1 MSQEEQRSIVRF
13 AHERWGEGD
22 LDALLGCFADDVV
35 YTVNVDAREVPYAMS
50 TVGKEDM
57 RGHLQL
63 LLDTFVINAFV
74 IESLVHEREFTR
86 TTVLGYYKHKKTG
99 ERLDVRIR
107 FRFWVR
113 DNLITRL
120 EEYHDAP
127 YVESFE
133 RFVRFLQQQSL
144 EASEAGS
151 GQSRQVKPI

>member
-1 MSQEEQRSIVRF
+1 MWHEEQRSIVRF
-13 AHERWGEGD
+13 AHDRWGEGD
-22 LDALLGCFADDVV
+22 LEAFLRCLADDIV
-35 YTVNVDAREVPYAMS
+35 YTVNVDAGEVPYAKS
-50 TVGKEDM
+50 TVGKDEM

-74 IESLVHEREFTR
+74 IESLVHEDEFSR

-107 FRFWVR
+107 FRLWVR
-113 DNLITRL
+113 DGLITRL

-133 RFVRFLQQQSL
+133 RFVRFIEQNAR
-144 EASEAGS
+144 EATDADSPAPT
-151 GQSRQVKPI
+151 K